1 MTKANSVTDVVND
14 GNKWKVEAINKKGFK
29 KGFNDTLEDLSFSV
43 SLKVSNDL
51 RLPSHRHGMS
61 ELKKLKWHG
70 TMG

>member
-1 MTKANSVTDVVND
+1 MTNGTYMTQTCVL
-14 GNKWKVEAINKKGFK
+14 NKKFQGTKFGVSK

-61 ELKKLKWHG
+61 ELKN
-70 TMG
+70 